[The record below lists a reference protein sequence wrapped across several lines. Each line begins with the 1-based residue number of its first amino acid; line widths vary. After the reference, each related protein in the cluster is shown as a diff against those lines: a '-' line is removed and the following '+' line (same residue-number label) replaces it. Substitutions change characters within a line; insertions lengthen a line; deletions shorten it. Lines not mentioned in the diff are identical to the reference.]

1 MYAPTAPNTMS
12 GKGAGPQ
19 KKSLLLHTRERTPFG
34 NAFLVKFCS
43 VDGSLF
49 GSRLF
54 MYQVQKRKVPNWERT
69 TWDSRKGRCE
79 REGG

>member
-12 GKGAGPQ
+12 GKGLARKKKK
-19 KKSLLLHTRERTPFG
+19 KKSLLLHTREREPFG
-34 NAFLVKFCS
+34 NAFLVKFCP

-54 MYQVQKRKVPNWERT
+54 ICQEQKQKVPNWERN
-69 TWDSRKGRCE
+69 GLGLQ
-79 REGG
+79 EGQV